1 MYYSGFFGTT
11 FSALK
16 QSKLPFLLQRIFGEE
31 NGIILLFYNVL
42 LHGKGGKW
50 SESKGLRQKR
60 VFEPVLCGYWFF
72 IRNNQFLVFFKNFR
86 IREPWALVFW
96 KSWNK
101 RTIGLDISKTSMTQR
116 FSWMNRQFWWLFDF
130 SKEIEE
136 WDYISELA
144 LSLVF
149 F

>member
-1 MYYSGFFGTT
+1 
-11 FSALK
+11 
-16 QSKLPFLLQRIFGEE
+16 
-31 NGIILLFYNVL
+31 
-42 LHGKGGKW
+42 
-50 SESKGLRQKR
+50 
-60 VFEPVLCGYWFF
+60 VLCGYWFF